1 MKVTKVVL
9 SLALALSLS
18 SQVNAQNNRK
28 LRLADT
34 AFEAA
39 EYHRAQ
45 ELYKNAYSSSSDRN
59 EKQEISFKMAECAR
73 LTGNYRQAESYYK
86 RTVKMRYEDPVAM
99 LYLAQAQHNL
109 GKFDE
114 ALEFY
119 KKYQTAVP
127 GDVRANEGIVACNLA
142 IEWME
147 NPTRY
152 DVINMKSLNSR
163 QNDFSPAYANK
174 DYTQL
179 YFSTTREGVVGA
191 RVSKQTGEYF
201 PDIYETNK
209 EKQRKSRKKGAKK
222 EAPKW
227 SDPISIDEEA
237 DEIIINTEHEE
248 GVMSLNVRGN
258 IMYYTKADFVKK
270 EYNGRRIYKSRRKGG
285 KWEEGVRVELPVD
298 SLVDVQHPALSPDEK
313 TLYFS
318 AEMEGGYGGADIWYS
333 VYNKRKKNWTKP
345 KNLGP
350 LVNTAGNE
358 AFPYVHQDGTLFFA
372 STGHPGLGGY
382 DVFRVSK
389 DANDQYGP
397 VENMKYPINSTYD
410 DFGLV
415 FEGTEYKNGFL
426 TSNRKG
432 GRGGDDIYSV
442 KLADVIFEL
451 KGQVTENEQ
460 GKPLVGVNVKLVG
473 SNGTVFDVITDKDG
487 NYEFESKNIE
497 KDVDYELS
505 FGKDTYLPSLE
516 NFTTNGLTINDFE
529 RTDDGFKYSKTRDV
543 EMKYDREP
551 VVLPLLQFDFASA
564 ELRTSAKADLDK
576 LKRVLETNPDLIIE
590 LRAHTDH
597 IGGEEANQI
606 LSQKRAESCVAYLA
620 DLGIA
625 SDRMQALGMG
635 ETEPY
640 VIKENDGVF
649 KEGDVLTEAY
659 IGKLK
664 RKSDKDKARQYNRR
678 TDFKRVIE
686 EKKAEEFGEY

>member
-9 SLALALSLS
+9 SLAIALSLT
-18 SQVNAQNNRK
+18 SQLNAQNRK

-34 AFEAA
+34 AFESA

-45 ELYKNAYSSSSDRN
+45 ELYKNAYSKSSDRN

-109 GKFDE
+109 GKFDQ
-114 ALEFY
+114 ALEHY
-119 KKYQTAVP
+119 QKYQAAVP

-142 IEWME
+142 IEWMD

-163 QNDFSPAYANK
+163 ENDFSPAYANK
-174 DYTQL
+174 DYTQV

-209 EKQRKSRKKGAKK
+209 EKQRRSRKKGAKK
-222 EAPKW
+222 AAPKW
-227 SDPISIDEEA
+227 SDPISIDEKA

-248 GVMSLNVRGN
+248 GVMSLNERGN

-270 EYNGRRIYKSRRKGG
+270 EYNGRRIFKSRRKGG
-285 KWEEGVRVELPVD
+285 KWEEGQVVELPID
-298 SLVDVQHPALSPDEK
+298 SLVDVQHPAISPDEK

-318 AEMEGGYGGADIWYS
+318 SEMEGGYGGTDIWYS

-358 AFPYVHQDGTLFFA
+358 AFPYVHKDGTLFFA

-382 DVFRVSK
+382 DVYRSNK
-389 DANDQYGP
+389 DKNDQFGA

-410 DFGLV
+410 DFGLI
-415 FEGTEYKNGFL
+415 FEGDEYKSGFV

-442 KLADVIFEL
+442 KLADVIFKL
-451 KGQVTENEQ
+451 DGQVTDNEL
-460 GKPLVGVNVKLVG
+460 GKPMVGVNVKLVG

-487 NYEFESKNIE
+487 NYEFESENIE
-497 KDVDYELS
+497 KEVEYELS
-505 FGKDTYLPSLE
+505 FSKETYLSKLE
-516 NFTTNGLTINDFE
+516 NYTTVGLTINDFE
-529 RTDDGFKYSKTRDV
+529 RTDDGFEYVTSRDV
-543 EMKYDREP
+543 VLTYDREP
-551 VVLPLLQFDFASA
+551 VVLPHLEFDFASS

-576 LKRVLETNPDLIIE
+576 LKRVLDTNPDLVIE

-597 IGGEEANQI
+597 IGGEEANQT
-606 LSQKRAESCVAYLA
+606 LSQARAQSCVDYLIS
-620 DLGIA
+620 LGI
-625 SDRMQALGMG
+625 SQERMKALGMG

-640 VIKENDGVF
+640 VIKEDVGAF
-649 KEGDVLTEAY
+649 KKGDVLTETY
-659 IGKLK
+659 ISKLK
-664 RKSDKDKARQYNRR
+664 RNADKDKARQMNRR
-678 TDFKRVIE
+678 TDFKKVVE
-686 EKKAEEFGEY
+686 EKKAVEFGEY